1 MITVTEAIKRVCANF
16 EEVSY
21 DRAIA
26 LFTADELSGKVKA
39 VKKEK
44 KVVDPSK
51 PKRPAN
57 AYILYSQSI
66 RDMLTEEMKVSCD
79 ASGEIFKASLVV
91 KEASRR
97 WKSMTEEE
105 KKPFTMEYARQKAI
119 YDSEMEKVSVKS
131 GASKTSTSSSKRG
144 RPPLSEEKKAAKEAE
159 KEAKKAEKE
168 SKKAA
173 KKAEMAAKKAAKKA
187 EMEAKKAAK
196 KEEMEAK
203 KAAKKAEME
212 AKKAE
217 IEAAETLSVSSSGVE
232 SNVSESSA
240 EGIECFQIEVD
251 GVDYAYDNDNNLY
264 TTDGERVGTYDPVN
278 KTINLD
284 EEEIEFPDDDEE

>member
-187 EMEAKKAAK
+187 EMEAKKA
-196 KEEMEAK
+196 
-203 KAAKKAEME
+203 
-212 AKKAE
+212 E